1 MDVLFSRLFKGWFG
15 LVFACLFAHVLDAL
29 WWCYKFNDFKFYLG
43 CLCLVLCILLVTCV
57 SSIAVVF
64 PSCFD
69 VGGYFGLLFFGWFG
83 GSVCVCGCL
92 R

>member
-15 LVFACLFAHVLDAL
+15 LVFACLFAYVLGAL
-29 WWCYKFNDFKFYLG
+29 WWCYKFNDFKFDLG
-43 CLCLVLCILLVTCV
+43 CLCLVLCILLFTCV

-64 PSCFD
+64 LSCCG
-69 VGGYFGLLFFGWFG
+69 VGDYLGLLFFGWFDD
-83 GSVCVCGCL
+83 SVCVYGCL